1 MVGKTLVMT
10 ESEAYD
16 LLGWPKSGNTL
27 FLVLPISGSERTDWI
42 VYECPCDCGYRGLGL
57 PEYFENMPEEM
68 KTCPRCNVPWLKRG
82 D

>member
-16 LLGWPKSGNTL
+16 LLGWPKSGSTL

-42 VYECPCDCGYRGLGL
+42 VYECPCGCGYRGMGV
-57 PEYFENMPEEM
+57 PESFDPKVECGA
-68 KTCPRCNVPWLKRG
+68 TCPRCNVPWLKREN
-82 D
+82 